1 MLRAY
6 HERKTTLASSWLNAR
21 EQLVSVLLTRQ
32 ALPLGQMCVIPF
44 CEEEACGRCLNCSPG
59 QFLCANHIS
68 LVHAEGRSLHH
79 PEVWKGRWRFL
90 EHSPPVTF
98 SIMLWNPIQSV
109 PWPLGN
115 LVCKY
120 VVLWFNFRDILL
132 FFLTTVYISST
143 QLLHFM
149 KFLLNSN
156 IHYVSKTCP
165 TFIQRKKWNQWA

>member
-1 MLRAY
+1 MPPSNQLIQ
-6 HERKTTLASSWLNAR
+6 NACGHR
-21 EQLVSVLLTRQ
+21 IFSKHMQRFFSR
-32 ALPLGQMCVIPF
+32 PRRPMCVIPF

-59 QFLCANHIS
+59 QFLCENQINSVNAG
-68 LVHAEGRSLHH
+68 GRSLHH
-79 PEVWKGRWRFL
+79 REVWKVSWRL
-90 EHSPPVTF
+90 MEHS
-98 SIMLWNPIQSV
+98 LLQS
-109 PWPLGN
+109 PYQL
-115 LVCKY
+115 CCETRFR
-120 VVLWFNFRDILL
+120 VVWLQRHPS